1 MGKEESTSGTEVVE
15 EEQFLLLQK
24 NQHLSFFQFRN
35 PHLANLTVI
44 SLGGFRKE
52 SFVLRKLLLI
62 WERDTVDTLQGVVFG
77 VTKEVRSGVL
87 I

>member
-1 MGKEESTSGTEVVE
+1 MNMRHTLGLGS
-15 EEQFLLLQK
+15 LQ
-24 NQHLSFFQFRN
+24 NLYLS
-35 PHLANLTVI
+35 NLSVI
-44 SLGGFRKE
+44 SLGGFFE
-52 SFVLRKLLLI
+52 EMLIFGHLLLI